1 MRRYCQ
7 LAGGGGILCRH
18 AHSLLNI
25 DASLVYTL
33 LHDVPN
39 LVFHWVQ
46 VGDVYQIMSD
56 EIGSLALHQLNG
68 VMGVVD
74 RRVIGVC

>member
-1 MRRYCQ
+1 M
-7 LAGGGGILCRH
+7 CRH

-39 LVFHWVQ
+39 LLFDWVQ
-46 VGDVYQIMSD
+46 VGDVYQPQIMSD

-74 RRVIGVC
+74 PDRRVIGVC